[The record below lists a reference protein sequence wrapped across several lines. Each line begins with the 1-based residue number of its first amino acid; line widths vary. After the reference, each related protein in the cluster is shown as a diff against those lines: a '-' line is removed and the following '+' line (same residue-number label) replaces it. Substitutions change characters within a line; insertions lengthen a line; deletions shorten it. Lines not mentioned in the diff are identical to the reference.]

1 MFKENYNRNWR
12 VLNSLIN
19 ISYLLNLVIFC
30 KYRYK
35 CWKSLIIAR
44 LFFLLS
50 NITFTTNFRWQTNAN
65 SNLNLLLKLLICPSL
80 NAIGFGGLCLKTFT
94 CHINH
99 LKIFYLTKI
108 LIEALRKLKTK
119 RKNTSS
125 VDVMEYRD
133 KETTNPVRNC
143 LHYTVQLETRQL
155 LNGICLA

>member
-12 VLNSLIN
+12 VLNLLIN
-19 ISYLLNLVIFC
+19 TSYLLNLVLFC
-30 KYRYK
+30 KYGYK
-35 CWKSLIIAR
+35 CWESLIIIY
-44 LFFLLS
+44 LFLLS
-50 NITFTTNFRWQTNAN
+50 NVTFTTIFRWQINAS
-65 SNLNLLLKLLICPSL
+65 SNLNIPLKLLICPPL
-80 NAIGFGGLCLKTFT
+80 KAIGFGGLCLKTFT
-94 CHINH
+94 GHINH
-99 LKIFYLTKI
+99 LKIFYFTKI

-155 LNGICLA
+155 FNGICLA